1 MTVRTIF
8 AGEQVPASTATTVGV
23 YDYATHS
30 GQMDTTIKTAG
41 IPFRATE
48 RTLVIGSSVY
58 TKLPAPPELPE
69 GDPAFPG
76 EPHKPWVKFELP
88 KELAGFGGVGPG
100 FGPGPGEGGGDPTE
114 ALQYLQA
121 AASKVNVVG
130 REQVRGAPTTRYAVT
145 FDAAKQAAQ
154 LPAELSGVYEESGFA
169 FAKPADVWIDQQGRL
184 RKIHYTVTMKAPDL
198 GTGAEQTATRVT
210 VESTL
215 ELYDFGVEVHVTP
228 PPASQVEVIRADQP
242 PPGCNRDSGNVE
254 GGSPAGSSHN
264 PGQTEPGVCVQP

>member
-8 AGEQVPASTATTVGV
+8 AGEQVPATTATTVGV
-23 YDYATHS
+23 YDYAAHT

-69 GDPAFPG
+69 GDPAIPG
-76 EPHKPWVKFELP
+76 EQHKPWVKFELP
-88 KELAGFGGVGPG
+88 EELAGFGGLGPS
-100 FGPGPGEGGGDPTE
+100 FGPGPGEGAADPTE
-114 ALQYLQA
+114 ALQYLKA
-121 AASKVNVVG
+121 AASKVNRVG
-130 REQVRGAPTTRYAVT
+130 QEQVRGTPTTRYAVT
-145 FDAAKQAAQ
+145 FDAAKQVAQ
-154 LPAELSGVYEESGFA
+154 LPAELSSFFEESGFA

-184 RKIHYTVTMKAPDL
+184 RKIHYAITMKAPDV
-198 GTGAEQTATRVT
+198 GTAAEQTATQMT

-228 PPASQVEVIRADQP
+228 PPAGQVEVVRLDQP
-242 PPGCNRDSGNVE
+242 PPGCNSESGNVK
-254 GGSPAGSSHN
+254 GGSPAGASHD
-264 PGQTEPGVCVQP
+264 PGQTEPWACAQP